1 MLLAV
6 SLVAAWEVAMDLDPS
21 GLEPRPIR
29 ITADAPSNGSGTRVC
44 GLRRSLYYDGT
55 GLAVVGRRRST
66 TVRRLYRSVAVF
78 GRDGRYHVRAALIA
92 CKRSVR
98 TFTF

>member
-29 ITADAPSNGSGTRVC
+29 MTADAPSNRGGTRVC
-44 GLRRSLYYDGT
+44 AYGGVYITTALLESTAFDLSSPTISERRCVWPGWPLSCS
-55 GLAVVGRRRST
+55 RR
-66 TVRRLYRSVAVF
+66 A
-78 GRDGRYHVRAALIA
+78 D
-92 CKRSVR
+92 
-98 TFTF
+98 